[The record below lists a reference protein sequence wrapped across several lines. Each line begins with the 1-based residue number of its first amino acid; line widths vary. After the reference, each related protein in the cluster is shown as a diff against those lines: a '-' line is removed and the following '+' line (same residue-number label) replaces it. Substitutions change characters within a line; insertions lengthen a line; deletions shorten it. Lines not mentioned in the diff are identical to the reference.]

1 MTLSNFQAKYGK
13 YAVLFGGADG
23 LGAET
28 AKKLAE
34 KGLSIV
40 CVDYS
45 QEKLDQFEAEFR
57 KIYSV
62 DFIPVKIDLSEENAV
77 LDVFDVT
84 DRLDVGFVSYIAA
97 LHKFG
102 KIQDISWD
110 DYMKMFNVNILNF
123 TKAMKHYMGIFVK
136 QGHGGIMNY
145 SSLTALTSSPYNV
158 EYGAGKAYI
167 KSFTQAMAY
176 EGEKEGVDVMVA
188 TLGATA
194 TPTELKAQPQGD
206 LGAKIQSMALTPEDT
221 VNEIFDNFGKI
232 HSYYVGE
239 HPKSQVKKW
248 RIENDDD
255 GLAEYMGKFY
265 E

>member
-1 MTLSNFQAKYGK
+1 MTLSDFQAKYSK

-84 DRLDVGFVSYIAA
+84 DRLEA
-97 LHKFG
+97 L
-102 KIQDISWD
+102 
-110 DYMKMFNVNILNF
+110 
-123 TKAMKHYMGIFVK
+123 
-136 QGHGGIMNY
+136 
-145 SSLTALTSSPYNV
+145 
-158 EYGAGKAYI
+158 
-167 KSFTQAMAY
+167 
-176 EGEKEGVDVMVA
+176 
-188 TLGATA
+188 
-194 TPTELKAQPQGD
+194 
-206 LGAKIQSMALTPEDT
+206 
-221 VNEIFDNFGKI
+221 
-232 HSYYVGE
+232 
-239 HPKSQVKKW
+239 
-248 RIENDDD
+248 
-255 GLAEYMGKFY
+255 
-265 E
+265 